1 MRSPG
6 VTSMAQYDTGYRL
19 LFSHPKMVRDLL
31 LGYVPAEWVAEA
43 DFSTLEHVNGSYVAD
58 SERQRHDDMVWR
70 VKVGPHWL
78 WVYLLLEFQSEPDRW
93 MSVRMLVYL
102 GLLSQHLIRENEL
115 IDGRLPPILPIVLYN
130 GMSVWRAP
138 LEVAECFV
146 APPPGLARFVP
157 RLPYHLVDEARLK
170 LHPLSSVRNFAE
182 ALFRLEHGRN
192 VADLRRVLQALDPML
207 KDPAL
212 QSLRRAFGVWVR
224 SLLRRKAPHSTI
236 EEINQINDI
245 MEADSMLAERI
256 ESWFDEATRKG
267 MQHGMLQGQRQGEA
281 AALTRVLRRRFGELS
296 ATDQARIAQAEL
308 AELECWLDRALDA
321 STLAAV
327 FAADDQPAA

>member
-1 MRSPG
+1 MTG
-6 VTSMAQYDTGYRL
+6 HDTGYRL
-19 LFSHPKMVRDLL
+19 LFSHPEMVRDLL
-31 LGYVPAEWVAEA
+31 RGYVPGDWVAEA
-43 DFSTLEHVNGSYVAD
+43 DFSTLGRVNGSYVSD
-58 SERQRHDDMVWR
+58 NERQRHDDMVWR
-70 VKVGPHWL
+70 VKVGRHWL

-93 MSVRMLVYL
+93 MPVRMLVYL
-102 GLLSQHLIRENEL
+102 GLLAQHLIRENEL

-130 GMSVWRAP
+130 GTPTWRAP
-138 LEVAECFV
+138 LDVAECFTP
-146 APPPGLARFVP
+146 APPGLARFVP

-170 LHPLSSVRNFAE
+170 LHPLPSVRNFAD
-182 ALFRLEHGRN
+182 ALFRLEHGRD

-212 QSLRRAFGVWVR
+212 QPLRRAFGVWVR
-224 SLLRRKAPHSTI
+224 SLLRRKAPAATI

-245 MEADSMLAERI
+245 MEANSMLAERI
-256 ESWFDEATRKG
+256 ESWFDEAARKG
-267 MQHGMLQGQRQGEA
+267 VQQGMQQGMLQGQRQGEA

-296 ATDQARIAQAEL
+296 AADQARIAQAEL

-327 FAADDQPAA
+327 FAGNDQPVG